1 MEIKKLLEELDA
13 LYETKTDDEI
23 EAWLAGKCAELDAA
37 APEERHARS
46 ALYNELGGFYRAR
59 GVYDKGEAA
68 FLKAKDI
75 LEEDFFE
82 DVELPAS
89 ACASC
94 SCCSCGDDGSENA
107 PEELVK
113 TKILTNCRDSL
124 DYATTLNNLAGLYR
138 LWGQLDS
145 ALDMFD
151 EARAVYDA
159 EGGAPADVYA
169 SCLSNKGLVYLDKR
183 EADKAMEL
191 FTQALGLLEGAD
203 YEGAALGATYSNMA
217 FADLINGNN
226 SAAGEKFRIA
236 AEHFLKANGDADE
249 GYRFCAD
256 MAGKLGAK

>member
-23 EAWLAGKCAELDAA
+23 EAWLTAKCAELDAE
-37 APEERHARS
+37 APAERHGRS

-82 DVELPAS
+82 EVELPAS
-89 ACASC
+89 ACSSC
-94 SCCSCGDDGSENA
+94 SCCSCADDGAAGS
-107 PEELVK
+107 PDELVK

-138 LWGQLDS
+138 LCGQLDRS
-145 ALDMFD
+145 LAMFD
-151 EARAVYDA
+151 EARAVYET

-169 SCLSNKGLVYLDKR
+169 SCLSNKGLVYLDMR
-183 EADKAMEL
+183 EADRAMEL
-191 FTQALGLLEGAD
+191 FSQALALLEGVG

-217 FADLINGNN
+217 FADIIKGDNA
-226 SAAGEKFRIA
+226 AAGEKFRIA
-236 AEHFLKANGDADE
+236 AEHFLKANGADDE
-249 GYRFCAD
+249 GYRYCSA
-256 MAGKLGAK
+256 MARKLGAE

>member
-1 MEIKKLLEELDA
+1 MEIKNLLEELDS
-13 LYETKTDDEI
+13 LYETKTDAEI
-23 EAWLAGKCAELDAA
+23 EAWLAAKCAELDAA
-37 APEERHARS
+37 APEERHSRS

-82 DVELPAS
+82 EVELPAS

-94 SCCSCGDDGSENA
+94 SCCSCGDDGEGGE
-107 PEELVK
+107 EELVK

-138 LWGQLDS
+138 LWGQLDR
-145 ALDMFD
+145 ALAMFD

-183 EADKAMEL
+183 DADKAMEL

-217 FADLINGNN
+217 FADLISGNN
-226 SAAGEKFRIA
+226 AAAGEKFRTA
-236 AEHFLKANGDADE
+236 AEYFLKYNGEDDE
-249 GYRFCAD
+249 GYRFCTD
-256 MAGKLGAK
+256 MAGKLGAR